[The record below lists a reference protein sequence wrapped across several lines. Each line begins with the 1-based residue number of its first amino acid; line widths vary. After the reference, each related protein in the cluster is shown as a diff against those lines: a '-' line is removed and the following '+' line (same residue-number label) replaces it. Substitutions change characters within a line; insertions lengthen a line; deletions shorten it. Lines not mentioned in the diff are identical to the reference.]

1 MNKEFLMWKRFLG
14 IMAAALCVLNLTVGS
29 AFSADLVKVPTAWL
43 DEHETFLMWYA
54 KEKGWDKEAG
64 LDIEMKLFNSGPDIL
79 NALPAG
85 EWRFA
90 AVGAL
95 PAMLG
100 NLRYGTSIIAQANN
114 EAALCTSV
122 VVRADS
128 PIAKVKGWNKD
139 YPEVLGSPE
148 TVKGKTFLYTQSS
161 SQHFGMSEYLKALG
175 LTEKDVVMQ
184 NMDPAQVLAAFDA
197 GIGDFAGIW
206 PMWLYIGMER
216 GNKLIYQPGDVNAVL
231 TLTLVGDKAFCD
243 AHPDIVVKFLRVWL
257 RGVNMIKKEIK
268 NPKLAEQYH
277 RFWTEWA
284 GQDIEPQMAK
294 MDLEYH
300 PVFDLDQQ
308 LAIFDDS
315 KGPSQVEQWQDKVL
329 DFFASQGRFSPEEV
343 KKIRG
348 SGYINGTF
356 LKMAAESIK
365 EKPLGGYKL
374 D

>member
-1 MNKEFLMWKRFLG
+1 MRALRTLTILFALALMCLPAPS
-14 IMAAALCVLNLTVGS
+14 AAA
-29 AFSADLVKVPTAWL
+29 AEKPFKL
-43 DEHETFLMWYA
+43 DICAMPEHESFIFWYA
-54 KEKGWDKEAG
+54 KEQGWDKDEG
-64 LDIEMKLFNSGPDIL
+64 LDFQIHFFQTGMDQLE
-79 NALPAG
+79 ALPAKQWVVG
-85 EWRFA
+85 GTGTVPIL
-90 AVGAL
+90 VGAL
-95 PAMLG
+95 RYNTYLIGIANDESWVNAVTVRPDNPAL
-100 NLRYGTSIIAQANN
+100 
-114 EAALCTSV
+114 
-122 VVRADS
+122 
-128 PIAKVKGWNKD
+128 KVKGWNPE
-139 YPEVLGSPE
+139 YPNLLGSPE

-300 PVFDLDQQ
+300 PVFDIDQQ

>member
-1 MNKEFLMWKRFLG
+1 M
-14 IMAAALCVLNLTVGS
+14 
-29 AFSADLVKVPTAWL
+29 
-43 DEHETFLMWYA
+43 
-54 KEKGWDKEAG
+54 
-64 LDIEMKLFNSGPDIL
+64 
-79 NALPAG
+79 
-85 EWRFA
+85 
-90 AVGAL
+90 
-95 PAMLG
+95 
-100 NLRYGTSIIAQANN
+100 
-114 EAALCTSV
+114 
-122 VVRADS
+122 
-128 PIAKVKGWNKD
+128 
-139 YPEVLGSPE
+139 
-148 TVKGKTFLYTQSS
+148 
-161 SQHFGMSEYLKALG
+161 
-175 LTEKDVVMQ
+175 
-184 NMDPAQVLAAFDA
+184 
-197 GIGDFAGIW
+197 
-206 PMWLYIGMER
+206 
-216 GNKLIYQPGDVNAVL
+216 
-231 TLTLVGDKAFCD
+231 
-243 AHPDIVVKFLRVWL
+243 VKFLRVWL

-294 MDLEYH
+294 IDLEYH
-300 PVFDLDQQ
+300 PVFDIDQQ

>member
-1 MNKEFLMWKRFLG
+1 
-14 IMAAALCVLNLTVGS
+14 
-29 AFSADLVKVPTAWL
+29 
-43 DEHETFLMWYA
+43 
-54 KEKGWDKEAG
+54 
-64 LDIEMKLFNSGPDIL
+64 
-79 NALPAG
+79 
-85 EWRFA
+85 
-90 AVGAL
+90 
-95 PAMLG
+95 
-100 NLRYGTSIIAQANN
+100 
-114 EAALCTSV
+114 
-122 VVRADS
+122 
-128 PIAKVKGWNKD
+128 
-139 YPEVLGSPE
+139 
-148 TVKGKTFLYTQSS
+148 
-161 SQHFGMSEYLKALG
+161 
-175 LTEKDVVMQ
+175 MQ

-231 TLTLVGDKAFCD
+231 TLTLVGDQAFCD

-300 PVFDLDQQ
+300 PVFDIDQQ

>member
-1 MNKEFLMWKRFLG
+1 
-14 IMAAALCVLNLTVGS
+14 
-29 AFSADLVKVPTAWL
+29 
-43 DEHETFLMWYA
+43 
-54 KEKGWDKEAG
+54 
-64 LDIEMKLFNSGPDIL
+64 
-79 NALPAG
+79 
-85 EWRFA
+85 
-90 AVGAL
+90 
-95 PAMLG
+95 
-100 NLRYGTSIIAQANN
+100 
-114 EAALCTSV
+114 
-122 VVRADS
+122 
-128 PIAKVKGWNKD
+128 
-139 YPEVLGSPE
+139 
-148 TVKGKTFLYTQSS
+148 
-161 SQHFGMSEYLKALG
+161 MSEYLKALG

-300 PVFDLDQQ
+300 PVFDIDQQ

>member
-1 MNKEFLMWKRFLG
+1 MDQLE
-14 IMAAALCVLNLTVGS
+14 
-29 AFSADLVKVPTAWL
+29 
-43 DEHETFLMWYA
+43 
-54 KEKGWDKEAG
+54 
-64 LDIEMKLFNSGPDIL
+64 
-79 NALPAG
+79 ALPAKQWVVG
-85 EWRFA
+85 GTGTVPIL
-90 AVGAL
+90 VGAL
-95 PAMLG
+95 RYNTYLIGIANDESWVNAVTVRPDNPAL
-100 NLRYGTSIIAQANN
+100 
-114 EAALCTSV
+114 
-122 VVRADS
+122 
-128 PIAKVKGWNKD
+128 KVKGWNPE
-139 YPEVLGSPE
+139 YPNLLGSPE

-161 SQHFGMSEYLKALG
+161 SQHFGSSEYLKALG

-243 AHPDIVVKFLRVWL
+243 AHP
-257 RGVNMIKKEIK
+257 
-268 NPKLAEQYH
+268 
-277 RFWTEWA
+277 

-300 PVFDLDQQ
+300 PVFDIDQQ

>member
-1 MNKEFLMWKRFLG
+1 MRFKKLISAFL
-14 IMAAALCVLNLTVGS
+14 AAAFCVSLAGMAFAEKLT
-29 AFSADLVKVPTAWL
+29 KVPTAWM
-43 DEHETFLMWYA
+43 DEHETFLIWYA

-64 LDIEMKLFNSGPDIL
+64 LDIDIQYFGSGMDIL
-79 NALPAG
+79 NALPSGSWVFAG
-85 EWRFA
+85 MGG
-90 AVGAL
+90 V
-95 PAMLG
+95 PAMMG
-100 NLRYGTSIIAQANN
+100 NLRYGTSVIAIGNDESMTN
-114 EAALCTSV
+114 SV
-122 VVRADS
+122 LVRPDN
-128 PIAKVKGWNKD
+128 PIAKVKGYNKD
-139 YPEVLGSPE
+139 FPEVLGSPD

-300 PVFDLDQQ
+300 PVFDIDQQ

>member
-1 MNKEFLMWKRFLG
+1 
-14 IMAAALCVLNLTVGS
+14 MAQTTNDIKNGSVLNLDGQLWAVIKFQHVKPGKGP
-29 AFSADLVKVPTAWL
+29 AFVRTTIKNVLSGKIVDK
-43 DEHETFLMWYA
+43 TFN
-54 KEKGWDKEAG
+54 AG
-64 LDIEMKLFNSGPDIL
+64 MKMEF
-79 NALPAG
+79 
-85 EWRFA
+85 
-90 AVGAL
+90 
-95 PAMLG
+95 
-100 NLRYGTSIIAQANN
+100 
-114 EAALCTSV
+114 
-122 VVRADS
+122 
-128 PIAKVKGWNKD
+128 
-139 YPEVLGSPE
+139 E
-148 TVKGKTFLYTQSS
+148 TVDNRNLQYSYEDGDNFV
-161 SQHFGMSEYLKALG
+161 F
-175 LTEKDVVMQ
+175 
-184 NMDPAQVLAAFDA
+184 MDMTTYDQIMVP
-197 GIGDFAGIW
+197 
-206 PMWLYIGMER
+206 
-216 GNKLIYQPGDVNAVL
+216 K
-231 TLTLVGDKAFCD
+231 TLVGDKAFCD

-300 PVFDLDQQ
+300 PVFDIDQQ